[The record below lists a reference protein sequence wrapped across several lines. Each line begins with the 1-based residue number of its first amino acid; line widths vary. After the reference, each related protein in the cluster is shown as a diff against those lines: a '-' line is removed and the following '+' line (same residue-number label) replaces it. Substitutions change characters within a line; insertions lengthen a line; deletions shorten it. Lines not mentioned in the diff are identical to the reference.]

1 MQQQLSKVTVIH
13 GKARRHGFEA
23 PFSVFQLASW
33 VVAAFIFISTCLSAI
48 SILQRDE
55 GSVPNGDKIFC
66 GIILG
71 LYLLAYLVMV
81 VTTVIVTKSD
91 PTDPTIALERLARVA
106 KKNKFAKLDFNPA
119 DYQFYCDVCDTHVL
133 KNTKH
138 CQRCNRCAY
147 DFDHHCV
154 WVSND
159 IGMHNY
165 IDFIRM
171 LTSVLLTV
179 IMQLVFCSY
188 TLATISVSDSVGL
201 MSKGSLKA
209 LNWTT
214 LVVSLILL
222 LLDTYLLT
230 FHIYLICKNT
240 STYKHIRK

>member
-1 MQQQLSKVTVIH
+1 M
-13 GKARRHGFEA
+13 
-23 PFSVFQLASW
+23 
-33 VVAAFIFISTCLSAI
+33 AAYIFISTCLSAVSI
-48 SILQRDE
+48 SLREDE
-55 GSVPNGDKIFC
+55 DSASTGDFITC

-71 LYLLAYLVMV
+71 IYLLAYLMMIILTAV
-81 VTTVIVTKSD
+81 VTKSD
-91 PTDPTIALERLARVA
+91 PTNPTIALERLARAA
-106 KKNKFAKLDFNPA
+106 KRNGFAKLDFNPGE
-119 DYQFYCDVCDTHVL
+119 YSFYCDVCDTHVL

-171 LTSVLLTV
+171 LIAVLFTV
-179 IMQLVFCSY
+179 FMQLIFCSY
-188 TLATISVSDSVGL
+188 ALATINISVSVGL

-214 LVVSLILL
+214 LVVSVILL